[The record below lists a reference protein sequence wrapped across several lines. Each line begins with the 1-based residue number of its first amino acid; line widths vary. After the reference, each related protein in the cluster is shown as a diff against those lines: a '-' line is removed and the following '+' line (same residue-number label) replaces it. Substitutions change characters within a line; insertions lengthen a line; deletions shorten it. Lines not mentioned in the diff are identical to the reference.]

1 MAYRAVLYITVL
13 TKPALNKLAAT
24 ETLDD
29 MVQPQD
35 VMVCWLCWFNDDL
48 FKDSSDLLAALSTTQ
63 HRAAI
68 SSNIQLEAGR

>member
-1 MAYRAVLYITVL
+1 MHTLYSTMRVH
-13 TKPALNKLAAT
+13 KLAAT